1 MRPAPLAVWLTLRMD
16 LGLQGVGAL
25 VTGGNRGIGRASAAA
40 LVREGARVVLLGRDV
55 ASLKEAVADVGAVG
69 YVVADTTDDAAVA
82 AAVGQAAELVGG
94 LGVVVNCAAPR
105 ALPGTATGL
114 AGTDTA
120 DVLRNVDT
128 KVLGY
133 LRVVRA
139 AAPYLRRA
147 GGAVVNI
154 SGMNART
161 TGNIG
166 GSVRNIG
173 VVALTKN
180 LADELGPDGVSVTCV
195 HPGLTVTERNEGDA
209 DYADAAAVNAL
220 GVAQSAADVADLVVF
235 LASPRGRVAN
245 GSVIGADGGRPGP
258 IWA

>member
-1 MRPAPLAVWLTLRMD
+1 MD
-16 LGLQGVGAL
+16 LGLKGAGAL

-40 LVREGARVVLLGRDV
+40 LVREGAQVVLLGRDV
-55 ASLKEAVADVGAVG
+55 ASLEAAAAELGAAG
-69 YVVADTTDDAAVA
+69 YVVADTTDDHAVA
-82 AAVGQAAELVGG
+82 AAVQRAAEL
-94 LGVVVNCAAPR
+94 LGRIDVVVNCAAPR
-105 ALPGTATGL
+105 ALPGAPTGL
-114 AGTDTA
+114 AGTDTEE
-120 DVLRNVDT
+120 VLRNVDT

-139 AAPYLRRA
+139 AAPFLRRA

-154 SGMNART
+154 SGVNART

-180 LADELGPDGVSVTCV
+180 LADELGPDGISVTCV
-195 HPGLTVTERNEGDA
+195 HPGLTVTERNDGDA
-209 DYADAAAVNAL
+209 DYARAAAVNAL

-245 GSVIGADGGRPGP
+245 GAVITADGGRPGP